1 MRHNL
6 SITLPVVLP
15 HAAMHGVVTSNVI
28 ILSVVVL
35 PVAAAITPP
44 VSVELNF
51 SEIFTDEPTGPPVCR
66 SACPPANL
74 LGMQV
79 RL

>member
-1 MRHNL
+1 ML
-6 SITLPVVLP
+6 CVVLP
-15 HAAMHGVVTSNVI
+15 HAVLMGVVTSNVVI
-28 ILSVVVL
+28 L
-35 PVAAAITPP
+35 PVVATIKPSAY
-44 VSVELNF
+44 VELNI